1 MQHLLDSSPA
11 VSTLLRVEQRVDGSI
26 EQFKAVAILV
36 DGSRLHVNEV
46 RIHGTL
52 HKYAY
57 YWLTPTDTLIAGWD
71 NAPHHPHLASHPAHQ
86 HDAQGVSASAVQTL
100 ADVLAEIE
108 RRLKV

>member
-1 MQHLLDSSPA
+1 MRRVLDDSPA
-11 VSTLLRVEQRVDGSI
+11 VYTLLRVEQRADGSI

-46 RIHGTL
+46 RIRGAL

-71 NAPHHPHLASHPAHQ
+71 NAPHHPHLGSHPAHK
-86 HDAQGVSASAVQTL
+86 HDAEGISASSVQSLT
-100 ADVLAEIE
+100 DVLAEIE
-108 RRLKV
+108 RRLQV